1 MLFTRNAGE
10 RRIYWQGPSLGFD
23 LGGDG
28 GRTMMLVYNL
38 PAAEA
43 LFGEG
48 IHTRFVGL
56 NGSAYVVGGFGFTA
70 AMYDAMVVVP
80 IRTGVGARLGVN
92 VGYLKFTPEPTWKPV
107 LRRGGLAPVR
117 PLMHSLRPARSKPTG
132 LRRSYAE
139 NVEDWTVPMRAGV
152 LRSACSSGHGAQKKL
167 RESRPPRAEDHTMR
181 YPLIA
186 QQFSF
191 WWTGVRP
198 KGHTGLEKDWAA
210 ILGRLGLIQGRDGG
224 ARQPAERRAALL

>member
-1 MLFTRNAGE
+1 MRAHRFILTLAAALSVSPVHQPATAAEVHAAAYQRGGLETFRGEELIASGHHFFGTASKGLGMTVQEAVRRWGEPNGYIVGQEASAAIFGGLRYGEGMLYTRTAGE

-80 IRTGVGARLGVN
+80 IRTGIGARLGVN
-92 VGYLKFTPEPTWKPV
+92 VGYLKFTPEPTWNP
-107 LRRGGLAPVR
+107 
-117 PLMHSLRPARSKPTG
+117 
-132 LRRSYAE
+132 
-139 NVEDWTVPMRAGV
+139 
-152 LRSACSSGHGAQKKL
+152 
-167 RESRPPRAEDHTMR
+167 
-181 YPLIA
+181 
-186 QQFSF
+186 F
-191 WWTGVRP
+191 
-198 KGHTGLEKDWAA
+198 
-210 ILGRLGLIQGRDGG
+210 
-224 ARQPAERRAALL
+224 